1 VRHHVTTCFRT
12 FSAVRLI
19 TRITTGPRSKWLTF
33 GVWILLLIISMAA
46 NLPGRFSDAEKNE
59 SRSFLPGSAES
70 TKVLDVTE
78 RLSGAETAPTVI
90 VYHRD
95 GGLTRAD
102 RAHIERDV
110 RRLNRATRAFSNTTP
125 FGNPSDPDAS
135 PPYLLAPDGATALIG
150 NIIKATDTGES
161 AQILDPI
168 DRYRELVSDPGGGL
182 QVKVTG
188 PSGLS
193 ADAIKVFEGINTTL
207 IGAALLLVIVLLIL
221 IYRSPVFWFFPI
233 LAVVFAELGARSFGW
248 VLTSLGVTVNGQSS
262 AILSILVIGAGTD
275 YALLLVARYREELR
289 RHQDK
294 HEAMALALRRAGPAI
309 FASGLTVMA
318 TLLSLSLAKVNG
330 TAGLGPIGALGI
342 GVAVLVMLTFLPA
355 LLTIVGRR
363 PFWPFVPY
371 GPEGTQ
377 APDHTP
383 MRVPGLAGLVDRL
396 GPGVTTFAVIGV
408 LAVLGAL
415 AGAPLAGAI
424 VAVVVLAIGGLLVGP
439 YRRLRAGR
447 MARFEARMHARE
459 HAVDETHGW
468 WRRVG
473 EAVARRPAVV
483 GGVGV
488 AVLLVMCLGLLNFSD
503 GLTQSNQFRNSVESI
518 EGQRLL
524 EGSFPS
530 GQAAPTDIIVQD
542 PAQVAAVIGEAL
554 ALARAGRPGPVLVDI
569 PRDVQEA
576 AVDAHAPAP
585 SAPAAPAPAPV
596 ADALVA
602 RMRDELRASRRPV
615 LYVGGGVLN
624 AGAGAPLRAVAERL
638 RVPVVTTLMGKSAFP
653 EDHELF
659 FGWPGMHGAVWANRA
674 LHHADLLVAVGARFD
689 DRVTG
694 RLDRFAPGARVVH
707 VDVDARELGKLRR
720 ADVAVRADARLALQP
735 LADAT
740 ADDPPLDSGA
750 WLEQLRAWRADHP
763 LRFDRTAATLKP
775 QRAIEL
781 AAQLG
786 ADRDLVWTTGVG
798 QHQMWAMQYATCR
811 APRSFI
817 TSGGHG
823 TMGFGLPAAIG
834 AKAARPEATVVCV
847 DGDGSFQMCLQEVAT
862 SVAERLA
869 VVVLILNNG
878 HLGMVQQWQTMY
890 FDERLSHVDLTQE
903 LPDYAALA
911 RSLGAHG
918 VTVHTEDELRVAL
931 RAALDATRTTVIDA
945 RVERF
950 EQCYPMIPPG
960 AAAVDMVEWPG

>member
-1 VRHHVTTCFRT
+1 LRGVHLV
-12 FSAVRLI
+12 A
-19 TRITTGPRSKWLTF
+19 RITTGPRSKWVVF
-33 GVWILLLIISMAA
+33 GAWILLLVISLAA

-125 FGNPSDPDAS
+125 FGNPSDPRGS

-150 NIIKATDTGES
+150 NVIKATDSGES

-294 HEAMALALRRAGPAI
+294 HEAMELALRRAGPAI

-371 GPEGTQ
+371 GPEGPQ

-415 AGAPLAGAI
+415 AAAPLAGAI
-424 VAVVVLAIGGLLVGP
+424 VAVVVVAIGGLLVGP

-459 HAVDETHGW
+459 HSVDETHGW

-473 EAVARRPAVV
+473 ETVASRPAVV

-488 AVLLVMCLGLLNFSD
+488 LVLLVMCLGLLNFSD

-542 PAQVAAVIGEAL
+542 PAQVGAVVRAARSVPGVAEVPAQPVAGDAEAVQL
-554 ALARAGRPGPVLVDI
+554 AAYLERDPYSQAAFDVI
-569 PRDVQEA
+569 PRLREA
-576 AVDAHAPAP
+576 VRAVSPT
-585 SAPAAPAPAPV
+585 
-596 ADALVA
+596 ALVGGQTA
-602 RMRDELRASRRPV
+602 VEYDLREASADDTRLLIPIALVIV
-615 LYVGGGVLN
+615 LLILGVL
-624 AGAGAPLRAVAERL
+624 LRSVVAS
-638 RVPVVTTLMGKSAFP
+638 V
-653 EDHELF
+653 
-659 FGWPGMHGAVWANRA
+659 
-674 LHHADLLVAVGARFD
+674 LLVATVILSFAAALGVGAVVFD
-689 DRVTG
+689 VLFGFPGIDPSLPLFAFIFLVALGVDYNIFLMARVREETVRHGTREGMLRGLAVTG
-694 RLDRFAPGARVVH
+694 GVITSAGIVLAGTFAVLGVLPLTFLTEIGFVIAFGVLLDTFVVRSVLVPAFVFLLDRR
-707 VDVDARELGKLRR
+707 
-720 ADVAVRADARLALQP
+720 
-735 LADAT
+735 
-740 ADDPPLDSGA
+740 
-750 WLEQLRAWRADHP
+750 
-763 LRFDRTAATLKP
+763 
-775 QRAIEL
+775 
-781 AAQLG
+781 
-786 ADRDLVWTTGVG
+786 
-798 QHQMWAMQYATCR
+798 MWWPSSLSR
-811 APRSFI
+811 
-817 TSGGHG
+817 
-823 TMGFGLPAAIG
+823 IG
-834 AKAARPEATVVCV
+834 R
-847 DGDGSFQMCLQEVAT
+847 
-862 SVAERLA
+862 
-869 VVVLILNNG
+869 
-878 HLGMVQQWQTMY
+878 
-890 FDERLSHVDLTQE
+890 
-903 LPDYAALA
+903 
-911 RSLGAHG
+911 
-918 VTVHTEDELRVAL
+918 
-931 RAALDATRTTVIDA
+931 
-945 RVERF
+945 
-950 EQCYPMIPPG
+950 
-960 AAAVDMVEWPG
+960 

>member
-1 VRHHVTTCFRT
+1 VHLV
-12 FSAVRLI
+12 A
-19 TRITTGPRSKWLTF
+19 RITTGPRSKWVVF
-33 GVWILLLIISMAA
+33 GAWILLLVISLAA

-125 FGNPSDPDAS
+125 FGNPSDPRGS

-150 NIIKATDTGES
+150 NVIKATDSGES

-294 HEAMALALRRAGPAI
+294 HEAMALALLRAGPAI

-371 GPEGTQ
+371 GPEGPQ

-415 AGAPLAGAI
+415 AAAPLAGAI
-424 VAVVVLAIGGLLVGP
+424 VAVVVVAIGGLLVGP

-459 HAVDETHGW
+459 HSVDETHGW

-473 EAVARRPAVV
+473 ETVASRPAVV

-488 AVLLVMCLGLLNFSD
+488 LVLLVMCLGLLNFSD

-542 PAQVAAVIGEAL
+542 PAQVGAVVRAARSVPGVAEVPAQPVAGDAEAVQL
-554 ALARAGRPGPVLVDI
+554 AAYLERDPYSQAAFDVI
-569 PRDVQEA
+569 PRLREA
-576 AVDAHAPAP
+576 VRAVSPT
-585 SAPAAPAPAPV
+585 
-596 ADALVA
+596 ALVGGQTA
-602 RMRDELRASRRPV
+602 VEYDLREASADDTRLLIPIALVIV
-615 LYVGGGVLN
+615 LLILGVL
-624 AGAGAPLRAVAERL
+624 LRSVVAS
-638 RVPVVTTLMGKSAFP
+638 V
-653 EDHELF
+653 
-659 FGWPGMHGAVWANRA
+659 
-674 LHHADLLVAVGARFD
+674 LLVATVILSFAAALGVGAVVFD
-689 DRVTG
+689 VLFGFPGSDPSLPLFAFIFLVALGVDYNIFLMARVREETVRHGTREGMLRGLAVTG
-694 RLDRFAPGARVVH
+694 GVITSAGIVLAGTFAVLGVLPLTFLTEIGFVIAFGVLLDTFVVRSVLVPAFVFLLDRR
-707 VDVDARELGKLRR
+707 
-720 ADVAVRADARLALQP
+720 
-735 LADAT
+735 
-740 ADDPPLDSGA
+740 
-750 WLEQLRAWRADHP
+750 
-763 LRFDRTAATLKP
+763 
-775 QRAIEL
+775 
-781 AAQLG
+781 
-786 ADRDLVWTTGVG
+786 
-798 QHQMWAMQYATCR
+798 MWWPSSLSR
-811 APRSFI
+811 
-817 TSGGHG
+817 
-823 TMGFGLPAAIG
+823 IG
-834 AKAARPEATVVCV
+834 R
-847 DGDGSFQMCLQEVAT
+847 
-862 SVAERLA
+862 
-869 VVVLILNNG
+869 
-878 HLGMVQQWQTMY
+878 
-890 FDERLSHVDLTQE
+890 
-903 LPDYAALA
+903 
-911 RSLGAHG
+911 
-918 VTVHTEDELRVAL
+918 
-931 RAALDATRTTVIDA
+931 
-945 RVERF
+945 
-950 EQCYPMIPPG
+950 
-960 AAAVDMVEWPG
+960 

>member
-1 VRHHVTTCFRT
+1 LRGVHLV
-12 FSAVRLI
+12 A
-19 TRITTGPRSKWLTF
+19 RITTGPRSKWVVF
-33 GVWILLLIISMAA
+33 GAWILLLVISLAA

-125 FGNPSDPDAS
+125 FGNPSDPRGS

-150 NIIKATDTGES
+150 NVIKATDSGES

-294 HEAMALALRRAGPAI
+294 HEAMELALRRAGPAI

-371 GPEGTQ
+371 GPEGPQ

-415 AGAPLAGAI
+415 AAAPLAGAI
-424 VAVVVLAIGGLLVGP
+424 VAVVVVAIGGLLVGP

-459 HAVDETHGW
+459 HSVDETHGW

-473 EAVARRPAVV
+473 ETVASRPAVV

-488 AVLLVMCLGLLNFSD
+488 LVLLVMCLGLLNFSD

-530 GQAAPTDIIVQD
+530 GQAAPTDIILQG
-542 PAQVAAVIGEAL
+542 PAQVGAVVRAARSVPGVAEVPAQPVAGDAEAVQL
-554 ALARAGRPGPVLVDI
+554 AAYLERDPYSQAAFDVI
-569 PRDVQEA
+569 PRLREA
-576 AVDAHAPAP
+576 VRAVSPT
-585 SAPAAPAPAPV
+585 
-596 ADALVA
+596 ALVGGQTA
-602 RMRDELRASRRPV
+602 VEYDLREASADDTRLLIPIALVIV
-615 LYVGGGVLN
+615 LLILGVL
-624 AGAGAPLRAVAERL
+624 LRSVVAS
-638 RVPVVTTLMGKSAFP
+638 V
-653 EDHELF
+653 
-659 FGWPGMHGAVWANRA
+659 
-674 LHHADLLVAVGARFD
+674 LLVATVILSFAAALGVGAVVFD
-689 DRVTG
+689 VLFGFPGSDPSLPLFAFIFLVALGVDYNIFLMARVREETVRHGTREGMLRGLAVTG
-694 RLDRFAPGARVVH
+694 GVITSAGIVLAGTFAVLGVLPLTFLTEIGFVIAFGVLLDTFVVRSVLVPAFVFLLDRR
-707 VDVDARELGKLRR
+707 
-720 ADVAVRADARLALQP
+720 
-735 LADAT
+735 
-740 ADDPPLDSGA
+740 
-750 WLEQLRAWRADHP
+750 
-763 LRFDRTAATLKP
+763 
-775 QRAIEL
+775 
-781 AAQLG
+781 
-786 ADRDLVWTTGVG
+786 
-798 QHQMWAMQYATCR
+798 MWWPSSLSR
-811 APRSFI
+811 
-817 TSGGHG
+817 
-823 TMGFGLPAAIG
+823 IG
-834 AKAARPEATVVCV
+834 R
-847 DGDGSFQMCLQEVAT
+847 
-862 SVAERLA
+862 
-869 VVVLILNNG
+869 
-878 HLGMVQQWQTMY
+878 
-890 FDERLSHVDLTQE
+890 
-903 LPDYAALA
+903 
-911 RSLGAHG
+911 
-918 VTVHTEDELRVAL
+918 
-931 RAALDATRTTVIDA
+931 
-945 RVERF
+945 
-950 EQCYPMIPPG
+950 
-960 AAAVDMVEWPG
+960 

>member
-1 VRHHVTTCFRT
+1 LRGVHLV
-12 FSAVRLI
+12 A
-19 TRITTGPRSKWLTF
+19 RITTGPRSKWVVF
-33 GVWILLLIISMAA
+33 GAWILLLVISLAA

-125 FGNPSDPDAS
+125 FGNPSDPRGS

-150 NIIKATDTGES
+150 NVIKATDSGES

-294 HEAMALALRRAGPAI
+294 HEAMELALRRAGPAI

-371 GPEGTQ
+371 GPEGPQ

-415 AGAPLAGAI
+415 AAAPLAGAI
-424 VAVVVLAIGGLLVGP
+424 VAVVVVAIGGLLVGP

-459 HAVDETHGW
+459 HSVDETHGW

-473 EAVARRPAVV
+473 ETVASRPAVV

-488 AVLLVMCLGLLNFSD
+488 LVLLVMCLGLLNFSD

-542 PAQVAAVIGEAL
+542 PAQVGAVVRAARSVPGVAEVPAQPVAGDAEAVQL
-554 ALARAGRPGPVLVDI
+554 AAYLERDPYSQAAFDVI
-569 PRDVQEA
+569 PRLREA
-576 AVDAHAPAP
+576 VRAVSPT
-585 SAPAAPAPAPV
+585 
-596 ADALVA
+596 ALVGGQTA
-602 RMRDELRASRRPV
+602 VEYDLREASADDTRLLIPIALVIV
-615 LYVGGGVLN
+615 LLILGVL
-624 AGAGAPLRAVAERL
+624 LRSVVAS
-638 RVPVVTTLMGKSAFP
+638 V
-653 EDHELF
+653 
-659 FGWPGMHGAVWANRA
+659 
-674 LHHADLLVAVGARFD
+674 LLVATVILSFAAALGVGAVVFD
-689 DRVTG
+689 VLFGFPGSDPSLPLFAFIFLVALGVDYNIFLMARVREETVRHGTREGMLRGLAVTG
-694 RLDRFAPGARVVH
+694 GVITSAGIVLAGTFAVLGVLPLTFLTEIGFVIAFGVLLDTFVVRSVLVPAFVFLLDRR
-707 VDVDARELGKLRR
+707 
-720 ADVAVRADARLALQP
+720 
-735 LADAT
+735 
-740 ADDPPLDSGA
+740 
-750 WLEQLRAWRADHP
+750 
-763 LRFDRTAATLKP
+763 
-775 QRAIEL
+775 
-781 AAQLG
+781 
-786 ADRDLVWTTGVG
+786 
-798 QHQMWAMQYATCR
+798 MWWPSSLSR
-811 APRSFI
+811 
-817 TSGGHG
+817 
-823 TMGFGLPAAIG
+823 IG
-834 AKAARPEATVVCV
+834 R
-847 DGDGSFQMCLQEVAT
+847 
-862 SVAERLA
+862 
-869 VVVLILNNG
+869 
-878 HLGMVQQWQTMY
+878 
-890 FDERLSHVDLTQE
+890 
-903 LPDYAALA
+903 
-911 RSLGAHG
+911 
-918 VTVHTEDELRVAL
+918 
-931 RAALDATRTTVIDA
+931 
-945 RVERF
+945 
-950 EQCYPMIPPG
+950 
-960 AAAVDMVEWPG
+960 